1 MQTILGSGGAI
12 GTTLAKELIAYTDK
26 IRLVSRNPKK
36 VNEND
41 ELFPADITD
50 EEQVDR
56 AIAGS
61 DVVYVTVGFEY
72 NIKVWQKNWPPL
84 IRHVID
90 SCRKYNARLVFFD
103 NIYMYDRDYL
113 NRLTEETP
121 IRPTSKK
128 GKVRAEIAA
137 MIMDEADHGR
147 INALIA
153 RSADFYGIRNSLLVE
168 LVIKNMMKNKRAMWF
183 TDAHKIHTFTSAEDA
198 ARATALLGNTPDAYN
213 QVWHLPTDNSPL
225 TGKDWIELVARTL
238 NRKPKYSVLPTWM
251 VAFTG
256 LFVPLFRE
264 LSEMSY
270 QNEQDYIFISSK
282 FEKRFGYV
290 PVKPEEGIARL
301 ISLLGQTP
309 NSQ

>member
-12 GTTLAKELIAYTDK
+12 GTPLARELAAYTDK

-36 VNEND
+36 VNEKD
-41 ELFPADITD
+41 ELFPADITVP
-50 EEQVDR
+50 EQVDK

-72 NIKVWQKNWPPL
+72 NIRAWQEKWPPL
-84 IRHVID
+84 IRQVIE
-90 SCRKYNARLVFFD
+90 SCRQHNANLVFFD
-103 NIYMYDRDYL
+103 NIYMYDREYL
-113 NRLTEETP
+113 NRLTEKTP
-121 IRPTSKK
+121 IRPTTKK
-128 GKVRAEIAA
+128 GKVRAEIAT
-137 MIMDEADHGR
+137 MIMDEAARGR

-153 RSADFYGIRNSLLVE
+153 RSADFYGPRNSIMVE

-183 TDAHKIHTFTSAEDA
+183 SDAHKIHTFTSAEDA
-198 ARATALLGNTPDAYN
+198 AKATALLGNTPDAYN

-225 TGKDWIELVARTL
+225 TGKDWIELVARIMD
-238 NRKPKYSVLPTWM
+238 RKPKYSVLPSWM

-264 LSEMSY
+264 LSEMIY
-270 QNEQDYIFISSK
+270 QYEQDYIFSSSK

-301 ISLLGQTP
+301 ISLLRQSAG
-309 NSQ
+309 SK

>member
-12 GTTLAKELIAYTDK
+12 GTPLAKELTSYTDK

-50 EEQVDR
+50 PEQVDR

-72 NIKVWQKNWPPL
+72 SINVWQKNWPLL

-90 SCRKYNARLVFFD
+90 SCRQYNANLVFFD
-103 NIYMYDRDYL
+103 NIYMYDREYL
-113 NRLTEETP
+113 NRLTEKTP
-121 IRPTSKK
+121 IRPTSQK

-137 MIMDEADHGR
+137 MILDEIERGR

-153 RSADFYGIRNSLLVE
+153 RSADFYGLRNSILVE
-168 LVIKNMMKNKRAMWF
+168 LVVKNMMKNKRAMWF
-183 TDAHKIHTFTSAEDA
+183 ADAHKIHTFTSAEDA
-198 ARATALLGNTPDAYN
+198 AKATALLGNTPDAYN

-225 TGKDWIELVARTL
+225 TGKDWIELVARL
-238 NRKPKYSVLPTWM
+238 LKKKPKYSVIPSWM
-251 VAFTG
+251 VSFTG
-256 LFVPLFRE
+256 LFVPLFKE
-264 LSEMSY
+264 LSEMTY
-270 QNEQDYIFISSK
+270 QYQQDYIFSSSK

-290 PVKPEEGIARL
+290 PVKPEDGIARL
-301 ISLLGQTP
+301 ISSLGQSTD
-309 NSQ
+309 NR